1 MEKTK
6 KKLFSL
12 IKNQNNNEYLQILQK
27 IIDNNIYVSSNFKSK
42 RYGMDIDINNE
53 FLPKYIEEKRNCKD
67 INSDNNKNIFL
78 YKNKMRNP
86 LLLSN
91 NLYPNINPNYMKEK
105 FFNINRNQYRNDDN
119 KQYLFHNKNLN
130 VLKTDNYSIND
141 DINNINHNDKIIYKT
156 PKKIIRNSLDV
167 KDINNYK
174 GYRLSNRETN
184 PIDPRYNY
192 DWQMTEINENRKLKN
207 IDFGEIGN
215 HPKPLYLYNNKNGKG
230 LNTYDI
236 VGAQPGTKSHLS
248 KLEIKYGRPMNHRAA
263 EDIIGSHPGSL
274 IKGIKTNRNTNP
286 LNPDYPVI
294 SGQSLEYGNEK
305 DNKHEY
311 DYKSLLDY
319 YNKHS
324 KITKPYK
331 DDDDSNTNDYNN
343 NNNIKI
349 NNSMKQEYKK
359 IERIKNNNLKNI
371 FYNFGSDKKI
381 YPREQYVNIDDDDE
395 EKNIY
400 NNINMRTNSYSK
412 Y

>member
-1 MEKTK
+1 
-6 KKLFSL
+6 
-12 IKNQNNNEYLQILQK
+12 
-27 IIDNNIYVSSNFKSK
+27 
-42 RYGMDIDINNE
+42 
-53 FLPKYIEEKRNCKD
+53 
-67 INSDNNKNIFL
+67 
-78 YKNKMRNP
+78 MRNP

-130 VLKTDNYSIND
+130 VLKTDNYSFNG

-248 KLEIKYGRPMNHRAA
+248 KLEIKYGRPLHHSAA
-263 EDIIGSHPGSL
+263 EEIIGSHPGSL

-331 DDDDSNTNDYNN
+331 DNEDSNTNKYNN

-359 IERIKNNNLKNI
+359 IERLKNNNLKNI

-400 NNINMRTNSYSK
+400 NNINMRANSYSK
-412 Y
+412 DNNNYFVDLERKRKIYNYKNYHNINNYKVNCY